1 MEEVRARQFD
11 VQEVIDLAG
20 EAIQHLY
27 HAKEGLHS
35 ARDWGIAD
43 VFCGGVI
50 ITTLKQQKIND
61 ARVEIAYADEALRI
75 LQSRIQDQFEVRNIS
90 FEMSRLATLADY
102 IFDNPITDLYIQNQI
117 NEASNQVD
125 EVIQHTEEL
134 IRRVYDL

>member
-50 ITTLKQQKIND
+50 ITTIKQQKMYD

-75 LQSRIQDQFEVRNIS
+75 LQSRLRNQMEVRNIQ
-90 FEMSRLATLADY
+90 FEMSRLANIADY
-102 IFDNPITDLYIQNQI
+102 IFDNPITDLYIQKEI
-117 NEASNQVD
+117 TDARSQVD

-134 IRRVYDL
+134 IRRVYTL